1 MIVVFGS
8 LNMDI
13 VIPVRTLPRPGE
25 TVLTASYLMAPGGK
39 GMNQAV
45 AAARAGAPTAM
56 AGCVGN
62 DIFGDRLMEVLAE
75 EGVDVAPMRRVAEPT
90 GTAAVAVDAQG
101 ENAIV
106 VASGANGVA
115 DDAAVPDDLLG
126 PGTTLVLQMEVPHA
140 ANWRLL
146 ARAKA
151 AGARTVL
158 SLAPAAPIPADALD
172 ALSVLVLNRVE
183 IGDLARELGL
193 ASAAPADLA
202 RRLAAG
208 HGTTVV
214 VTLGAEGAMAAEA
227 DGTLWTCAALPVRPV
242 DTTGAGDCFSGIL
255 AASLDA
261 GLPLPGALR
270 RAGAGAALSCLA
282 MGAQA
287 ALPRAAEIDARLDEA
302 PPPRRS

>member
-45 AAARAGAPTAM
+45 AAARVGAPVAM
-56 AGCVGN
+56 AGCVGS
-62 DIFGDRLMEVLAE
+62 DIFGDRLLEVLAA
-75 EGVDVAPMRRVAEPT
+75 EGVDASLVRRVPEPT
-90 GTAAVAVDAQG
+90 GTAAVAVDAEG

-115 DDAAVPDDLLG
+115 DDAAVPDARLG
-126 PGTTLVLQMEVPHA
+126 PGTTVVMQMEVPHE

-146 ARAKA
+146 ARARA
-151 AGARTVL
+151 AGARTLL

-183 IGDLARELGL
+183 IGDLARQLGMGDAAPARLARGL
-193 ASAAPADLA
+193 ASA
-202 RRLAAG
+202 
-208 HGTTVV
+208 HGTTIV
-214 VTLGAEGAMAAEA
+214 VTLGADGALAAEP
-227 DGTLWTCAALPVRPV
+227 DGTLWTAPPLPVRPV

-261 GLPLPGALR
+261 GHALPEALR

-282 MGAQA
+282 LGAQA
-287 ALPRAAEIDARLDEA
+287 ALPRAADVEARLAEA
-302 PPPRRS
+302 PTPRRS

>member
-39 GMNQAV
+39 GLNQAV
-45 AAARAGAPTAM
+45 AAARAGAAVAM
-56 AGCVGN
+56 AGCVGS
-62 DIFGDRLMEVLAE
+62 DIFGDRLTEVMAE
-75 EGVDVAPMRRVAEPT
+75 ERIDVSLMRRVAEPT
-90 GTAAVAVDAQG
+90 GTAAVAVDAEG

-115 DDAAVPDDLLG
+115 DDAAVPDARLG
-126 PGTTLVLQMEVPHA
+126 PGTTVVLQMEVPHA

-146 ARAKA
+146 ARARA

-183 IGDLARELGL
+183 IGDLARELGM

-202 RRLAAG
+202 RRLAAA
-208 HGTTVV
+208 HGTTIV
-214 VTLGAEGAMAAEA
+214 VTLGADGALAAEP
-227 DGTLWTCAALPVRPV
+227 DGTLWTAPPLPIRPV

-261 GLPLPGALR
+261 GHALPDALR
-270 RAGAGAALSCLA
+270 RAGVGAALSCLA
-282 MGAQA
+282 LGAQA
-287 ALPRAAEIDARLDEA
+287 ALPRAADIEARLADA
-302 PPPRRS
+302 PAPLRS